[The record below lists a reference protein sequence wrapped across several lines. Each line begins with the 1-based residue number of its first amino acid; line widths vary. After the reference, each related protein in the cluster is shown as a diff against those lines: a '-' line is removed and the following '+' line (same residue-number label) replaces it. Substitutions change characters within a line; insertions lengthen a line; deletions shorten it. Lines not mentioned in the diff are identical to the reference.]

1 METLK
6 SENRNLKLNL
16 QEVNELSIRLQ
27 QRLDAEI
34 VGKANSFAQ

>member
-1 METLK
+1 METMK

-27 QRLDAEI
+27 HRLDAEI
-34 VGKANSFAQ
+34 VSKASSFAQ

>member
-1 METLK
+1 METMK

-34 VGKANSFAQ
+34 VSKANSFAQ

>member
-1 METLK
+1 METMK

-34 VGKANSFAQ
+34 VSKASSFAQ